1 MTRLHGW
8 DYEVKPART
17 TCHGKSGWDHP
28 SPSMNRAGRVKPA
41 ERERR
46 RPKSGRKSN
55 SIASSRHQIL
65 SPECEC
71 DCVAR
76 HQPMEKC
83 LPHFLIGVL
92 VVPSSIFQNTSAS
105 PKII

>member
-1 MTRLHGW
+1 MTRLRDW
-8 DYEVKPART
+8 DCEVKPEQPR
-17 TCHGKSGWDHP
+17 CHGKSGSDPLW
-28 SPSMNRAGRVKPA
+28 PSMNRAGPVKPV

-76 HQPMEKC
+76 QQPMEEC

-92 VVPSSIFQNTSAS
+92 VVPSHVFQNTSAS
-105 PKII
+105 AKVI